1 MRVRKSAKKLFFGGS
16 KMIIRFLVQQIFLR
30 PDIKK
35 RLLLLF
41 GQGLP
46 EDSAKGFRSLSSKL
60 QEKIDFENECFTH
73 SENRISLAVHPHDEI
88 EPQKCG
94 KVPNFAPIT
103 LPKNIVE
110 LRSKLWKKCRM
121 GGYRL
126 NIVSWFL
133 LCFPLLKK
141 GRQIFSFKGQL
152 CIPQGSKE
160 LFCTRVFHYK
170 L

>member
-16 KMIIRFLVQQIFLR
+16 KMIIWFLVHQIFLR

-60 QEKIDFENECFTH
+60 QEKIDFENECFAH

-103 LPKNIVE
+103 LPKILLSYVQNCGKSAE
-110 LRSKLWKKCRM
+110 R

-126 NIVSWFL
+126 KDITFFL
-133 LCFPLLKK
+133 IWGLPR
-141 GRQIFSFKGQL
+141 G
-152 CIPQGSKE
+152 
-160 LFCTRVFHYK
+160 
-170 L
+170 